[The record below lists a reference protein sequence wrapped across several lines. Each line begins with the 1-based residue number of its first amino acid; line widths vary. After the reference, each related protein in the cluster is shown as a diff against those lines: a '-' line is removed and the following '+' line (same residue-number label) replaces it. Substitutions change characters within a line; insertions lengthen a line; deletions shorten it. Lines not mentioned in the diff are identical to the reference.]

1 QTCIHHGVAR
11 SQPHTDHG
19 LLTLL
24 IQNDTVGLQ
33 VLHKDKW
40 VNIHPIP
47 NSFLANNGD
56 HIEILSNGKYRSF
69 LHRAVVNHRDVR
81 KDINSTGTWTGR
93 RHRRESGSNVAGR

>member
-1 QTCIHHGVAR
+1 MGLPA
-11 SQPHTDHG
+11 HTDHG

-56 HIEILSNGKYRSF
+56 HIE
-69 LHRAVVNHRDVR
+69 
-81 KDINSTGTWTGR
+81 
-93 RHRRESGSNVAGR
+93 